1 MPDDGVEWLRQED
14 ILSYEEITE
23 IVREGVKLG
32 IKRVRLTGGE
42 PLVRKGIITLV
53 KMLLGIEEL
62 NEVTMTTNG
71 ILLSEYANELV
82 CSGLKRIN
90 ISLDTLDPQKYSDL
104 TRGGNLT
111 DVLEGIRAIKEAGLQ
126 EIKLNCVIMNST
138 DEPDAKAIKAF
149 AVSERLKVQFIHQ
162 MNLETGQFSLVEGG
176 NGGNCKSCNRL
187 RLTSNGFLKP
197 CLFNSSGF
205 NIREFGIREAFRLA
219 LENKPKSGTRN
230 QSGHFY
236 NIGG

>member
-1 MPDDGVEWLRQED
+1 MPDNGVEWLKQEE

-32 IKRVRLTGGE
+32 IQRVRITGGE
-42 PLVRKGIITLV
+42 PLVRKGITTLV
-53 KMLLGIEEL
+53 KMLSEIKGIR
-62 NEVTMTTNG
+62 EVTMTTNG
-71 ILLSEYANELV
+71 ILLSDYANDLV
-82 CSGLKRIN
+82 SAGLKRIN
-90 ISLDTLDPQKYSDL
+90 ISLDTLDSQKYRDL
-104 TRGGNLT
+104 TRGGNLD
-111 DVLEGIRAIKEAGLQ
+111 DVLEGIMAIRKAGLQ
-126 EIKLNCVIMNST
+126 EIKLNCVIMNSSE
-138 DEPDAKAIKAF
+138 EPDARSVKAF
-149 AVSERLKVQFIHQ
+149 ALAEGLKVQFIHQ

-187 RLTSNGFLKP
+187 RLTSNGYLKP

-205 NIREFGIREAFRLA
+205 NVREFGIREAFRLA
-219 LENKPKSGTRN
+219 VENKPKSGTRN